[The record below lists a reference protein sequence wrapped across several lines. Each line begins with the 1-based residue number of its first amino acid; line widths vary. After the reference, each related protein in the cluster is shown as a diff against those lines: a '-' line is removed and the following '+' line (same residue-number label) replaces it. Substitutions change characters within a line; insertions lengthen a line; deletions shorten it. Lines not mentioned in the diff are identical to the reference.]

1 MASHSVTR
9 RDVLAAGT
17 LAAAAA
23 ATHQAEAIVSQGP
36 QQGLVESGTSPL
48 KAYEFDLADVTIGPG
63 PFKDNQQRD
72 LDYLL
77 SFDCNRLLAPFE
89 KVAGI
94 KPRANNYGGWENTG
108 LASHITGHY
117 LSSAAMMFAHTR
129 DSRLLAKIDSLLPR
143 MTACQKA
150 NGKSDPQFRGYCAG
164 MPGSKAAFKRV
175 LAGQID
181 PGNPK
186 ALFSFGLDGMWSPWY
201 CIHKIMAG
209 LRDVYLQTGR
219 TEAKTILLGMTDWTR
234 QFGDRFTADQM
245 QLMLISEQGGMN
257 EVLADVYSITGNKAD
272 LELAEK
278 FNQKA
283 QLDPL
288 MRGHDILT
296 GCHSNQYIPRVIGIA
311 RQYEL
316 TGKQKYRAG
325 SEFFWRNVARHRTF
339 AFGGNSNREFF
350 FPLGDAYQQLTA
362 GTAESCC
369 TYNIL
374 KLTNHYFCWNADM
387 ESADFFER
395 GLFNHIL
402 GSQDPA
408 TGMMTYYMSMQAG
421 HFKTFSTPWDSFW
434 CCVGTGM
441 ENHSKYARGIYY
453 HNADTL
459 WINLFIG
466 SILNWKAKGLTLT
479 QTTRFPQENSV
490 RITVACSAPIK
501 ATIKLRHPYW
511 STPSMSVKL
520 NHKVLATG
528 KPGSYVDISRTWAN
542 GDTLELQLQTPLR
555 IEPMKHHP
563 EKVAILA
570 GPIVLAG
577 VLGDALMKKPI
588 PYANG
593 DQYEWA
599 NVPDPVNV
607 PILLTQN
614 RQNLAVDDW
623 IKPDATEPLV
633 WHTSGVGRPKDVKL
647 VPFYQVAHERY
658 VVYFDTITPAE
669 WKKIRQQRQT
679 HAAEEKKLDAITVDH
694 LDTGSDASL
703 AAHKLRDEL
712 HFARGTLAISTV
724 QRGWIAGNS
733 GGGFTF
739 TMKVLPD
746 TPMALMCAWWGS
758 DSGARTFDILVNG
771 KKIATQSLESL
782 SPGHIKRIT
791 YPIPDRLTKGKSK
804 IIVRLTAHAGN
815 IAGGLFGCRVVKR

>member
-1 MASHSVTR
+1 MAIPSISR

-17 LAAAAA
+17 LAAAAM
-23 ATHQAEAIVSQGP
+23 TTRRSRAIVSQGP
-36 QQGLVESGTSPL
+36 QRGLVEAGHLSL
-48 KAYEFDLADVTIGPG
+48 QAYEFDLADVTIGAG

-77 SFDCNRLLAPFE
+77 SFDCDRLLAPFE

-94 KPRANNYGGWENTG
+94 KPLANNYGGWENGG
-108 LASHITGHY
+108 LASHITGHF
-117 LSSAAMMFAHTR
+117 LSSTAMMYAHTR
-129 DSRLLAKIDSLLPR
+129 DARLLAKIDALLPR
-143 MTACQKA
+143 MAACQKS

-175 LAGQID
+175 LAGHID
-181 PGNPK
+181 PGNPQ

-219 TEAKTILLGMTDWTR
+219 TEARTILLGMTDWTR
-234 QFGDRFTADQM
+234 QFGDRFTTSQM
-245 QLMLISEQGGMN
+245 QLMLISEQGGMT
-257 EVLADVYSITGNKAD
+257 EVLADVYSITGKKAD
-272 LELAEK
+272 LELAKK

-288 MRGHDILT
+288 MHGHDILT

-316 TGKQKYRAG
+316 TGEAKYRAG

-402 GSQDPA
+402 ASQDPA

-466 SILNWKAKGLTLT
+466 STLNWKAKGLTLT
-479 QTTRFPQENSV
+479 QTTRFPEENSV
-490 RITVACSAPIK
+490 RITVACHTPTN
-501 ATIKLRHPYW
+501 ATVKLRHPFW
-511 STPSMSVKL
+511 STPAMTAKL
-520 NHKVLATG
+520 NGKTLATG
-528 KPGSYVDISRTWAN
+528 KPGGYVDISRTWAN
-542 GDTLELQLQTPLR
+542 GDTLEIQLQTPLR
-555 IEPMKHHP
+555 VEPMKHHP

-570 GPIVLAG
+570 GPVVLAG
-577 VLGDALMKKPI
+577 VLGDALMKKPV

-593 DQYEWA
+593 NQYEWA
-599 NVPDPVNV
+599 GVPDPVTV
-607 PILLTQN
+607 PILLAQS
-614 RQNLAVDDW
+614 RPVEDW
-623 IKPDATEPLV
+623 VKPDATKPLV
-633 WHTSGVGRPKDVKL
+633 WHTAGAGRPTEVKL
-647 VPFYQVAHERY
+647 VPFYRVAHERY
-658 VVYFDTITPAE
+658 VVYFDTLRPAE
-669 WKKIRQQRQT
+669 WKNTRRQRQAY
-679 HAAEEKKLDAITVDH
+679 AAEEKKLNAITVDH

-703 AAHKLRDEL
+703 AEHKLRDEANVTRGIL
-712 HFARGTLAISTV
+712 SFATM
-724 QRGWIAGNS
+724 QRGWIAGNN

-739 TMKVLPD
+739 TMKVLPN
-746 TPMALMCAWWGS
+746 TPVALMCAWWGS
-758 DSGARTFDILVNG
+758 DSGARTFDILVDG

-782 SPGHIKRIT
+782 KPGHIKRIT
-791 YPIPDRLTKGKSK
+791 YKIPASLTTNKSK
-804 IIVRLTAHAGN
+804 ITVRLKAHAGN